1 MNRILLFI
9 AAALLSGTAS
19 ARCEH
24 SEMHRHNFDAGAF
37 QSVDLAALAGSLDV
51 IGTDSDRI
59 VFEGQACTDRAR
71 WLDDIRLD
79 IDDGGDVLSLTVSI
93 PYDDRDFDARYAH
106 MDVVLKLPR
115 NLPVAIR
122 DSSGDILVR
131 SAAVT
136 SIDDSSGDIR
146 VEDGRHTLLVE
157 DSSGDIDLRTID
169 GDVTVRDS
177 SGSISIRR
185 VTGNVGIPSDSAG
198 DIEIDEVAGTVVV
211 ARDSSGDIEIE
222 GVGQRV
228 EVGSDGSGDIEIR
241 DVAADVLIESDG
253 SGRLQVVDVKG
264 DFNLLAKGSGD
275 IRVRGVEGNVSTPR

>member
-1 MNRILLFI
+1 MNRIILFL
-9 AAALLSGTAS
+9 AAALLSSAAS

-24 SEMHRHNFDAGAF
+24 SEMHRHNFEADAF
-37 QSVDLAALAGSLDV
+37 QGIDLAALAGSLDV

-59 VFEGQACTDRAR
+59 VFEGRACTDRDQ
-71 WLDDIRLD
+71 WLDHIRLD
-79 IDDGGDVLSLTVSI
+79 IDDGGNVLSLTVSI

-106 MDVVLKLPR
+106 MDVVLELPR
-115 NLPVAIR
+115 DLAIAIR

-131 SAAVT
+131 DAAVT
-136 SIDDSSGDIR
+136 SIDDSSGNIR
-146 VEDGRHTLLVE
+146 VENGRHTLMVE
-157 DSSGDIDLRTID
+157 DSSGDIDLRGID

-185 VTGNVGIPSDSAG
+185 VTGDVTIPSDSAG
-198 DIEIDEVAGTVVV
+198 DIEIDEVEGTVVV

-241 DVAADVLIESDG
+241 DVAAGVRIESDG
-253 SGRLQVVDVKG
+253 SGRVQIDDVSG
-264 DFNLLAKGSGD
+264 DFELLAKGAGD
-275 IRVRGVEGNVSTPR
+275 VRVRGVEGNVSTPR